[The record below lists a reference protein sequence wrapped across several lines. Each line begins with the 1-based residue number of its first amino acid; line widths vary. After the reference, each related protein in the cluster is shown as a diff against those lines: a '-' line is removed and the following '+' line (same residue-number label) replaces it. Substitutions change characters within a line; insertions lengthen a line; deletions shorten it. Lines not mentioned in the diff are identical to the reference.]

1 MTHGDLHPRNII
13 VDDKNDVRITGVIDW
28 EKGGGYPEYWEYLK
42 ALNTV
47 SWTQKDDWH
56 LFLPEESIG
65 RCNDEYARDYII
77 EKMLV

>member
-1 MTHGDLHPRNII
+1 M
-13 VDDKNDVRITGVIDW
+13 

-56 LFLPEESIG
+56 LFLPEEGIG
-65 RCNDEYARDYII
+65 RYNDEYARDYII
-77 EKMLV
+77 EKMVVG